1 MKGNRKEDRA
11 KTKGGIIYVLSSK
24 DSSDGVHSGLISNI
38 SESGA
43 CIYTQ
48 QNLDGTMDIRI
59 YLSTVSQEPL
69 NAKVKWCTKASEDL
83 YRAGLEVY
91 S

>member
-1 MKGNRKEDRA
+1 MLGKRKEDRTR
-11 KTKGGIIYVLSSK
+11 TKGGIIYVLSSK
-24 DSSDGVHSGLISNI
+24 DSSDAVHSGLISNI

-48 QNLDGTMDIRI
+48 EELKESIDIRI
-59 YLSTVSQEPL
+59 YLNSVSQTPL
-69 NAKVKWCTKASEDL
+69 NAKVRWCIRSSDDL
-83 YRAGLEVY
+83 YRAGLQLY